1 MIANE
6 RNSSECLYLL
16 SDFFLVTTLSI
27 RAKAVP
33 DSDSWRMLSQ
43 LDEIKLFSFKHFM
56 TDFNDMTLACN
67 RLLFCC
73 EAVSFFFN
81 KSSFV
86 QA

>member
-6 RNSSECLYLL
+6 CNSSEYLYLL
-16 SDFFLVTTLSI
+16 SDFFLETTLSM
-27 RAKAVP
+27 RARAVP
-33 DSDSWRMLSQ
+33 GSDSWRMLSQ
-43 LDEIKLFSFKHFM
+43 LDEIKLFSCKHFM

-73 EAVSFFFN
+73 EALSFFLN

-86 QA
+86 

>member
-6 RNSSECLYLL
+6 RNSSENLYLL
-16 SDFFLVTTLSI
+16 SDFFLETTLSM
-27 RAKAVP
+27 RARAVP

-43 LDEIKLFSFKHFM
+43 LDEIKLVSFTHFM

-73 EAVSFFFN
+73 EALSFCFS

-86 QA
+86 LA

>member
-6 RNSSECLYLL
+6 RNSSEYLYLL
-16 SDFFLVTTLSI
+16 SDFFLETTLSM
-27 RAKAVP
+27 RAIAVP

-73 EAVSFFFN
+73 EVLSFFFN

-86 QA
+86 